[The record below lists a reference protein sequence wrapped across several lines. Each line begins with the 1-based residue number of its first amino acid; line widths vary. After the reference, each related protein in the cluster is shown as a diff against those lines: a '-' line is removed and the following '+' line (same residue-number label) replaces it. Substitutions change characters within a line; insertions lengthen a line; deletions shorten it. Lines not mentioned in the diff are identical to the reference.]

1 MTPGDGIQLGIAAF
15 TALATAAAWVA
26 AITPRDSAQQIRI
39 GYRLHQRLDEKQA
52 RHSELLSR
60 WRELERDFRLDNVAV
75 SLTRPARSSCPQPG
89 GLHPADAPTG
99 YPTGRSI

>member
-60 WRELERDFRLDNVAV
+60 WRELERDFRLD
-75 SLTRPARSSCPQPG
+75 SPASGRTGGVPDDPDADTWDGLSSR
-89 GLHPADAPTG
+89 DRNR
-99 YPTGRSI
+99 Y